1 MKTKIYILTAL
12 LLFIGKPMQ
21 GQLLEKL
28 KERAKEKGIKTSD
41 NVSYDSTAYDPNL
54 KTDTYEIEEL
64 ELNSAKDFYNQD
76 VVMAL
81 FNDGKLV
88 QTAYFDADVIA
99 MRTEQIGQSYP
110 IFHDDK
116 GKFYAYSED
125 EGQYKTMKL
134 LPTSSMGFMTAGMTT
149 QAYKL
154 PHEPYFNALTA
165 LEDIGSGLNF
175 LVLEMAFVYKPEH
188 FKNNPNYTL
197 ENITCLESKTCSRY
211 NYNYQDYKGSY
222 IQFDNQDRLVELYIV
237 SSSAQLKDQPTGK
250 FIFTYKSCKVKL
262 PEAVEQSI
270 VPGPLGKILP
280 IEKGLE
286 PWKHNKKD
294 KQ

>member
-134 LPTSSMGFMTAGMTT
+134 LPTSSMGFMTAGMIT

-211 NYNYQDYKGSY
+211 NYNYQ
-222 IQFDNQDRLVELYIV
+222 
-237 SSSAQLKDQPTGK
+237 
-250 FIFTYKSCKVKL
+250 
-262 PEAVEQSI
+262 
-270 VPGPLGKILP
+270 
-280 IEKGLE
+280 
-286 PWKHNKKD
+286 
-294 KQ
+294 